1 MSTQSI
7 SVNEPQEPHKARKG
21 LRRGRI
27 RGPWAYLI
35 VATPVIVFLYAAVYA
50 MEVTRALS

>member
-1 MSTQSI
+1 MTT
-7 SVNEPQEPHKARKG
+7 EDADKREG

-35 VATPVIVFLYAAVYA
+35 VATPVIVFLFVAAYLVS
-50 MEVTRALS
+50 ALT